1 MPTVPPPPPAASDR
15 IPSPADTWQPPGT
28 SAAAPPRQKPPM
40 TARAPRVP
48 WRQRVPE
55 LVATIGVLLV
65 IAAVGGFLSS
75 TWEDITQYEKA
86 LVLGA
91 AAVAFT
97 AAGVWADR
105 ADRRAFTAL
114 VPLLWAA
121 GSATLLGSLTLAA
134 STAAPGQARQSL
146 AIAGLGTAAHAGWLL
161 TRRPSSVIQQLSLL
175 AALLFAAGP
184 FGTATGD
191 RFTWDTLELAGTPLV
206 GLIDL
211 TFTSD
216 AFVITGIAHALI
228 GVVWLALSHRLD
240 GLAATVAKL
249 AGSGV
254 LAFAAMELNV
264 LAEPT
269 GAVAALLIVLGYL
282 VYGLVAED
290 PLLIVVGSVGALVA
304 GTRVLTALFTGE
316 VLATITVFVAGL
328 AMIVWAFQAIRR
340 RTANGH

>member
-1 MPTVPPPPPAASDR
+1 MPTVPPPPPTPQTR
-15 IPSPADTWQPPGT
+15 VPSAGESWQPPGHPT
-28 SAAAPPRQKPPM
+28 GAPPRQKPPM
-40 TARAPRVP
+40 TARPPRVP
-48 WRQRVPE
+48 WRQRLPE
-55 LVATIGVLLV
+55 LIATIGVLLV
-65 IAAVGGFLSS
+65 VAAVGGFLSS

-86 LVLGA
+86 LVLAA

-105 ADRRAFTAL
+105 ADRKAFTAL
-114 VPLLWAA
+114 VPLLWA
-121 GSATLLGSLTLAA
+121 GGTATLLGSVTLAA
-134 STAAPGQARQSL
+134 STTAPGQARQSL
-146 AIAGLGTAAHAGWLL
+146 AIAGLAAAGHAGWLL

-175 AALLFAAGP
+175 GALVFAAGP
-184 FGTATGD
+184 FGNSASD
-191 RFTWDTLELAGTPLV
+191 RFTWDSLEQAGTPLL

-228 GVVWLALSHRLD
+228 GVLWLALSHRLD
-240 GLAATVAKL
+240 GRAATVAKL

-290 PLLIVVGSVGALVA
+290 PLLIVVGAVGALVA
-304 GTRVLTALFTGE
+304 GTRVLTALFSGE
-316 VLATITVFVAGL
+316 VLATIAVFVAGL
-328 AMIVWAFQAIRR
+328 AMIAWAFQTIRR
-340 RTANGH
+340 RPANGA